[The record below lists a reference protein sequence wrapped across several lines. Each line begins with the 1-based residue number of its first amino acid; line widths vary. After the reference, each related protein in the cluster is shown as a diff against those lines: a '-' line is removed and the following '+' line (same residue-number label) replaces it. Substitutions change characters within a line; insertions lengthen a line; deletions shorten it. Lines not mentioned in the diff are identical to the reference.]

1 MNQVLPNQNRLN
13 VGRKAVINSLEQ
25 GLQVRGTDASCY
37 PILRMNC
44 LKARSPQDSFLHYR
58 QAVPIACREL
68 KASRKL

>member
-1 MNQVLPNQNRLN
+1 MNQVFPNQNRLN

-25 GLQVRGTDASCY
+25 GLQVRGTDASSY

-44 LKARSPQDSFLHYR
+44 LKARRPQDSFLHYR